1 MQLLL
6 CWILILG
13 WDCCTLK
20 KEGTVSVISVFVSF
34 CLCLCLFCL
43 SFDVATSFWENEKSD
58 AKSLSHVK
66 IWWHPTALQIPNK
79 RWLHA
84 GPRCCVISQAL
95 EVCLLA
101 LPLLLLL
108 LVLPLVGLTAYPAF
122 VFSRPTDIQSS
133 TMWRSLKVLGSR
145 RFGIRVHSFLGWWW
159 WWWWFLPS
167 SETPT
172 DCSCRH

>member
-1 MQLLL
+1 VR
-6 CWILILG
+6 
-13 WDCCTLK
+13 
-20 KEGTVSVISVFVSF
+20 VS
-34 CLCLCLFCL
+34 LCL

-66 IWWHPTALQIPNK
+66 IWWRPTALQIPNK

-84 GPRCCVISQAL
+84 GPRCCVTSQAL
-95 EVCLLA
+95 EVVSCHSLFCFVFSYF
-101 LPLLLLL
+101 L
-108 LVLPLVGLTAYPAF
+108 LVLLAYPAF

-133 TMWRSLKVLGSR
+133 TMWRSLKVLGSSR
-145 RFGIRVHSFLGWWW
+145 RFGIRVHSFSGG

-172 DCSCRH
+172 DCSCGH